1 MISAANTL
9 GYGRAGAP
17 RRPSFA
23 GMGHQAL
30 LAGFMEEL
38 RRQQAKSCGQN
49 VDEIKRA
56 GISDKL
62 TGKWNG
68 NHGEEHEK
76 FTF

>member
-1 MISAANTL
+1 
-9 GYGRAGAP
+9 
-17 RRPSFA
+17 
-23 GMGHQAL
+23 
-30 LAGFMEEL
+30 MEEL
-38 RRQQAKSCGQN
+38 RRQQAKSSGQN

-56 GISDKL
+56 GMSEKL